1 MYKYIF
7 ILLLLSCN
15 KSNDLIKL
23 DNNTYDSKMNYT
35 PFWIFGHHV
44 WEDNKNN
51 TEAVDYI
58 VYNYNKYSINMSSII
73 FDSPWA
79 NSYNDFI
86 IDTSR
91 YNDYKVLFKKLQTL
105 NIKKIFW
112 LTGFQ
117 NINSYDALIS
127 KSTLYNFFSNNLFYV
142 NNGNNY
148 KWWKGEGAHVD
159 FYNYRASLN
168 FTNLL
173 NNFAK

>member
-1 MYKYIF
+1 
-7 ILLLLSCN
+7 
-15 KSNDLIKL
+15 
-23 DNNTYDSKMNYT
+23 MNYT

-105 NIKKIFW
+105 NIKKYF
-112 LTGFQ
+112 
-117 NINSYDALIS
+117 
-127 KSTLYNFFSNNLFYV
+127 V
-142 NNGNNY
+142 N
-148 KWWKGEGAHVD
+148 KLD
-159 FYNYRASLN
+159 
-168 FTNLL
+168 
-173 NNFAK
+173 

>member
-58 VYNYNKYSINMSSII
+58 VYNYNKYSINSILPNCAFSAFVNKTNTREMYLYKFKII
-73 FDSPWA
+73 F
-79 NSYNDFI
+79 
-86 IDTSR
+86 
-91 YNDYKVLFKKLQTL
+91 L
-105 NIKKIFW
+105 
-112 LTGFQ
+112 
-117 NINSYDALIS
+117 
-127 KSTLYNFFSNNLFYV
+127 
-142 NNGNNY
+142 
-148 KWWKGEGAHVD
+148 
-159 FYNYRASLN
+159 
-168 FTNLL
+168 
-173 NNFAK
+173 

>member
-58 VYNYNKYSINMSSII
+58 VYNYNKYSINI
-73 FDSPWA
+73 FKFLYLVSVSKP
-79 NSYNDFI
+79 
-86 IDTSR
+86 
-91 YNDYKVLFKKLQTL
+91 LFPTIPTL
-105 NIKKIFW
+105 
-112 LTGFQ
+112 
-117 NINSYDALIS
+117 
-127 KSTLYNFFSNNLFYV
+127 
-142 NNGNNY
+142 
-148 KWWKGEGAHVD
+148 
-159 FYNYRASLN
+159 
-168 FTNLL
+168 
-173 NNFAK
+173 